1 MLKSSHKMGRRVL
14 SFVLSFIMV
23 MSCAFGFIFLP
34 NKDFYITVN
43 AANLAPK
50 TNNLDF
56 LLSLKNDRTVSVYTI
71 PLSEDLY
78 GYDNYMLTGNA
89 RVRLN
94 KGKSYKVQI
103 VGSSKQY
110 KSVRLKDSNGN
121 SIWFS
126 AKSILGNTVGSSL
139 YNYQLVSNVN
149 YYSGNNGSTKK
160 GTLYYDAKKLGSSAN
175 DVTVIGRYG
184 NWVNVYKNGDMYL
197 VKANEL
203 FKTASLLPLV
213 WPRKG
218 FIIKPRVD
226 INGYD
231 FRNMQLAMKV
241 KNGSNSDKATVVVN
255 NVCVTAPGSD
265 IQWKVNYDG
274 NGFYTI
280 QNCKSGK
287 FLNVANGS
295 TNSGADLWQY
305 WNDGSDAM
313 KFQIIKNTNGY
324 YFIRSKLGTYV
335 DLAGG
340 KTNDGNNVQLYSG
353 NMSKAQQWMIT

>member
-1 MLKSSHKMGRRVL
+1 MLKSSHKIGRRVL

-56 LLSLKNDRTVSVYTI
+56 LLSLKNDRTVSAYTI

-103 VGSSKQY
+103 VGFSKQY

-126 AKSILGNTVGSSL
+126 AKSILGSTVGSSL

-149 YYSGNNGSTKK
+149 YYSGNNG
-160 GTLYYDAKKLGSSAN
+160 
-175 DVTVIGRYG
+175 
-184 NWVNVYKNGDMYL
+184 
-197 VKANEL
+197 
-203 FKTASLLPLV
+203 
-213 WPRKG
+213 
-218 FIIKPRVD
+218 
-226 INGYD
+226 
-231 FRNMQLAMKV
+231 
-241 KNGSNSDKATVVVN
+241 
-255 NVCVTAPGSD
+255 
-265 IQWKVNYDG
+265 
-274 NGFYTI
+274 
-280 QNCKSGK
+280 
-287 FLNVANGS
+287 
-295 TNSGADLWQY
+295 
-305 WNDGSDAM
+305 
-313 KFQIIKNTNGY
+313 
-324 YFIRSKLGTYV
+324 
-335 DLAGG
+335 
-340 KTNDGNNVQLYSG
+340 
-353 NMSKAQQWMIT
+353 